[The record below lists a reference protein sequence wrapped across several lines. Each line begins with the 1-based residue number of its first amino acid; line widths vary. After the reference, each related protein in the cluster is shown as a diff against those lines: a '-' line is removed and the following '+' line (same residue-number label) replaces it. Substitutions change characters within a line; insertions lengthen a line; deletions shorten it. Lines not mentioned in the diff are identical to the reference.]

1 MIAHSLRIGSIF
13 VCPNF
18 LPFDVFEEFSD
29 KVKEYPFIEGYQPA
43 GTFYGN
49 RFQAFPCYE
58 SYDLWTVDQEYYN
71 IFKNKHQE
79 FLEDEMTFFICKIRK
94 SITEE
99 VKRSKVNGKYG
110 HIHQDQQNGK
120 DDAVPT
126 EFASVF
132 SFVQSYDGGTA
143 FFENEGD
150 TAPDIEV
157 SAYKNRLVAYGSG
170 RFHTSCTDFTFK
182 ERNVLVSFIRTEKMD
197 FELRKNK
204 LTKEALDQPGPLR
217 SNIL

>member
-1 MIAHSLRIGSIF
+1 
-13 VCPNF
+13 
-18 LPFDVFEEFSD
+18 
-29 KVKEYPFIEGYQPA
+29 
-43 GTFYGN
+43 
-49 RFQAFPCYE
+49 
-58 SYDLWTVDQEYYN
+58 
-71 IFKNKHQE
+71 
-79 FLEDEMTFFICKIRK
+79 MTFFICKIRK

-110 HIHQDQQNGK
+110 HIHQDLQNGK
-120 DDAVPT
+120 DDAVPS

-157 SAYKNRLVAYGSG
+157 AAYRNRLVAYGSG
-170 RFHTSCTDFTFK
+170 RLHTSCTDFTFK

-204 LTKEALDQPGPLR
+204 LTKEAFDQGPLR